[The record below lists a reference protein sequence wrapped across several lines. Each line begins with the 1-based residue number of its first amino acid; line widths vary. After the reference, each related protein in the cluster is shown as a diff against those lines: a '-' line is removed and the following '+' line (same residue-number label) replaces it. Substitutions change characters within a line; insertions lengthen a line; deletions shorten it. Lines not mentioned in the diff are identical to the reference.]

1 MCSAPD
7 VPKPVERQAIRV
19 PEDPA
24 LTAKDGGAGRRRLAL
39 AGLMTGPQ
47 GALGMANI
55 GKATLG

>member
-1 MCSAPD
+1 
-7 VPKPVERQAIRV
+7 
-19 PEDPA
+19 